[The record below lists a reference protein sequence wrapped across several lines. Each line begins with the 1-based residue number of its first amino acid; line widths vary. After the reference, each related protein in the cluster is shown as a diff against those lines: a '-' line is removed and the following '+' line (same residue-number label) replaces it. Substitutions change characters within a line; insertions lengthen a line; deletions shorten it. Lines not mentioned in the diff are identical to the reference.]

1 MPSAV
6 ARAARIAPR
15 FTSRGRGVVLGRGT
29 GFSRLARG
37 RPLGCIAASSR
48 HVPHKPGPVC
58 PLSNPHA
65 RPVEG
70 GGLNSS
76 PELTAYTPTSPNPSS
91 TEELVLAPRLHSR
104 APGRHRHRFWP
115 SSGKERRPAC
125 LVRVDWKGRF
135 EARFVLRCFQ
145 VLSLAA
151 WLPGTVPC
159 RTTGT
164 LEAAAQCSSR
174 TDRTL
179 LSPFPQSRQVESDLS
194 HDGLNPAHVPF

>member
-1 MPSAV
+1 MHCMRSWRGVPRAFGRCSCV
-6 ARAARIAPR
+6 AFDSCH

-151 WLPGTVPC
+151 WLRSIMPC
-159 RTTGT
+159 RTTPR
-164 LEAAAQCSSR
+164 LEAAAQCSLPIFF
-174 TDRTL
+174 DCNFGCNVL
-179 LSPFPQSRQVESDLS
+179 
-194 HDGLNPAHVPF
+194 

>member
-1 MPSAV
+1 MF
-6 ARAARIAPR
+6 R
-15 FTSRGRGVVLGRGT
+15 FTSRGRGVSLRVTCFLGRGT
-29 GFSRLARG
+29 GFVGLLSGDLAF
-37 RPLGCIAASSR
+37 
-48 HVPHKPGPVC
+48 PHKPGPMC

-70 GGLNSS
+70 GGLNQS
-76 PELTAYTPTSPNPSS
+76 PELLAYTPASPNPSS
-91 TEELVLAPRLHSR
+91 TEELVLAPRLASLP
-104 APGRHRHRFWP
+104 PGRHRHRCWAP
-115 SSGKERRPAC
+115 SGKERRPAC

-164 LEAAAQCSSR
+164 LEAPAQCSSR